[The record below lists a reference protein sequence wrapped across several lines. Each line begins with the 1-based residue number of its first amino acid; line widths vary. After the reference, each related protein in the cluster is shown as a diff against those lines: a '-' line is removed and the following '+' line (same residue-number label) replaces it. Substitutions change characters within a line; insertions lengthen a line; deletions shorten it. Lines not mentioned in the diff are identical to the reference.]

1 VSASN
6 LAYIVY
12 TSGSTGR
19 PKGTAVEHRQ
29 IVNYVQSI
37 SSRFGFEP
45 GHTHALVA
53 SPSVDLGYTSLFG
66 ALATGGTL
74 HVLAPDITRDA
85 NAWSQY
91 FTSHRIDILK
101 ITPSHLETLL
111 ACGAGSDGLPR
122 RTLILGGEG
131 AKRESILADVAALSP
146 GLTIHNHYGPS
157 ETTVG
162 VLTHRV
168 TAEDWNLPT
177 ATLPLDEPVAN
188 VATYVLTPDLKPAAA
203 WEVGELYI
211 GGAAPAR
218 GYLGM
223 PDTTAL
229 SFIPDPIGSVSGGRL
244 YRTGDRARR
253 YPDGSIEILGRRD
266 QQTKIRG
273 HRVEPRE
280 IELVLEQHPLVGRA
294 LVEARGDGADRQLV
308 AYVVPRCGLDAII
321 DDAPTVELPNG
332 LVLVHHNRNESE
344 YLYGEIFERQ
354 TYLQNG
360 IALRPGAVVFDVGAN
375 IGMFS
380 LFASAQSPGSRIYAF
395 EPVGPIFDS
404 MRRNAAAYAP
414 GVVPIC
420 AGMSDRECEQEFFFF
435 PRHTMMSGLGAYAAP
450 DEEVE
455 VVKTYLDNARRAGRS
470 ESGKLLENADA
481 LLDGRFRPVPV
492 KCRITTVSNAIRE
505 HGVDHIDLL
514 KIDVQRAE
522 LDVLNG
528 IDEEDWPKIDQIA
541 MELHDAENRSTEG
554 RTEKIRELLARR
566 GFQVEVEQDEL
577 LRGTD
582 RYSLYAVR
590 CDRQSAG
597 EGTGARTLR
606 FEPAILSSQQLRAFA
621 AERLPE
627 YMVPAEVMFT
637 AALPLGI
644 GGKVDRQALAGM
656 AAASKPSAPAVPAS
670 DMEKQIAAIWTE
682 VLGGKPVGVHDNFFD
697 LGGHSLLVMLVLSRM
712 RERFGVEVA
721 IREFFDA
728 PTVAGLAERMEGQ
741 TCATQPARAAAA
753 ISRTSRNI
761 EEQLAELDQRQA
773 P

>member
-1 VSASN
+1 
-6 LAYIVY
+6 
-12 TSGSTGR
+12 
-19 PKGTAVEHRQ
+19 
-29 IVNYVQSI
+29 
-37 SSRFGFEP
+37 
-45 GHTHALVA
+45 
-53 SPSVDLGYTSLFG
+53 
-66 ALATGGTL
+66 
-74 HVLAPDITRDA
+74 
-85 NAWSQY
+85 
-91 FTSHRIDILK
+91 
-101 ITPSHLETLL
+101 
-111 ACGAGSDGLPR
+111 
-122 RTLILGGEG
+122 
-131 AKRESILADVAALSP
+131 
-146 GLTIHNHYGPS
+146 
-157 ETTVG
+157 
-162 VLTHRV
+162 
-168 TAEDWNLPT
+168 
-177 ATLPLDEPVAN
+177 
-188 VATYVLTPDLKPAAA
+188 
-203 WEVGELYI
+203 
-211 GGAAPAR
+211 
-218 GYLGM
+218 
-223 PDTTAL
+223 
-229 SFIPDPIGSVSGGRL
+229 
-244 YRTGDRARR
+244 
-253 YPDGSIEILGRRD
+253 
-266 QQTKIRG
+266 
-273 HRVEPRE
+273 
-280 IELVLEQHPLVGRA
+280 
-294 LVEARGDGADRQLV
+294 
-308 AYVVPRCGLDAII
+308 
-321 DDAPTVELPNG
+321 
-332 LVLVHHNRNESE
+332 
-344 YLYGEIFERQ
+344 
-354 TYLQNG
+354 
-360 IALRPGAVVFDVGAN
+360 
-375 IGMFS
+375 MFS

-528 IDEEDWPKIDQIA
+528 IDEEDWA
-541 MELHDAENRSTEG
+541 
-554 RTEKIRELLARR
+554 KIRELLARR